1 MNFEKIG
8 GRKFV
13 LSVLSMLL
21 GVGVVLAGKPLT
33 FELTGLI
40 VGILAAFT
48 GGNVMVS
55 KAAINSSGKVAENN
69 EQKVEESTTVQN
81 TTPLID
87 PEQLN
92 RIEVTVNQIALSTAN
107 TNKLLVAAITNKPV

>member
-55 KAAINSSGKVAENN
+55 KAAINSNGGKMAETSDEDVSEPSQEAAPTN
-69 EQKVEESTTVQN
+69 S
-81 TTPLID
+81 
-87 PEQLN
+87 EQLN
-92 RIEVTVNQIALSTAN
+92 RIETTVNQIALSTAN

>member
-55 KAAINSSGKVAENN
+55 KAAINSNGGKVAETSDVDISEPSQEVPTN
-69 EQKVEESTTVQN
+69 S
-81 TTPLID
+81 
-87 PEQLN
+87 EQLN
-92 RIEVTVNQIALSTAN
+92 RIEATVNQIALSTAN

>member
-55 KAAINSSGKVAENN
+55 KAAINSNGGKMAETSDEDVSEPSQEVPTN
-69 EQKVEESTTVQN
+69 S
-81 TTPLID
+81 
-87 PEQLN
+87 EQLN
-92 RIEVTVNQIALSTAN
+92 RIETTVNQIALSTAN